1 MGCSNQSVSYHV
13 IMLVLNKIVT
23 KTGGHVPSNILAPA
37 AAQAFAIA
45 QP

>member
-1 MGCSNQSVSYHV
+1 MGCSNKNVSNQV
-13 IMLVLNKIVT
+13 IMLLLNNKVT